1 MSYHMYVS
9 NSGSD
14 FFSHFIMDGNTG
26 ELEAQADIDLGG
38 QPGAVATNSA
48 QTWMVVALRSQKVL
62 ASYSIDQKS
71 GALTRTGESHL
82 EEGPPYLYVDNTD
95 RFLLGSYYGGGRVS
109 VHGIDADGTLS
120 AAPLQELETA
130 IRAHSIQTDR
140 ANRFAFVP
148 HTNPTNA
155 VYQFRFDAESG
166 TLPPNEPA
174 KIQPETEEG
183 PRHFIFHPHKDLLY
197 TINENGST
205 VSAHRFD
212 AEAGTLESFQ
222 VISTLPGGNPVEGNT
237 TAEIDITPDG
247 RYLYGSNRGHDS
259 LACFRIAPSG
269 ALEAAGI
276 FMTEAT
282 PRSFHWEPQGRFLYA
297 AGEAN
302 DRLTL
307 YSVDQDCG
315 GLERLCTYATGRVPW
330 WVQVVAPARTAD

>member
-1 MSYHMYVS
+1 MSYHVYVS

-62 ASYSIDQKS
+62 ASYSIDQRS

-82 EEGPPYLYVDNTD
+82 EEGPPYLYIDKTD

-109 VHGIDADGTLS
+109 VHGIGTDGTLS
-120 AAPLQELETA
+120 PAPLQELETA

-155 VYQFRFDAESG
+155 VYQFRFDAQSG
-166 TLPPNEPA
+166 TLTPNEPA
-174 KIQPETEEG
+174 IIQPETEEG

-212 AEAGTLESFQ
+212 AEAGTLEAFQ
-222 VISTLPGGNPVEGNT
+222 LISTLPGGKPVEGNT

-247 RYLYGSNRGHDS
+247 KYLYGSNRGHDS
-259 LACFRIAPSG
+259 LALFEINEDGSLSAKGHYPTEPIPRFFAIDPTGRYIYSAGQGSGKLAWFRIEADG
-269 ALEAAGI
+269 ALTRLGTYEIGQ
-276 FMTEAT
+276 T
-282 PRSFHWEPQGRFLYA
+282 PLWIQFVKQ
-297 AGEAN
+297 
-302 DRLTL
+302 
-307 YSVDQDCG
+307 Q
-315 GLERLCTYATGRVPW
+315 
-330 WVQVVAPARTAD
+330 